1 MDFIFP
7 PNLSFFYDE
16 FRVDAWDMFLSQ
28 LKVLHWCSPASSVG
42 TDGRKRWWERMEK
55 LVQIQ
60 LRLVSTEYT

>member
-7 PNLSFFYDE
+7 PNLSFLCDE

-42 TDGRKRWWERMEK
+42 TDGWKRWYVGTNGK
-55 LVQIQ
+55 VGPNPS
-60 LRLVSTEYT
+60 LVSIVYT